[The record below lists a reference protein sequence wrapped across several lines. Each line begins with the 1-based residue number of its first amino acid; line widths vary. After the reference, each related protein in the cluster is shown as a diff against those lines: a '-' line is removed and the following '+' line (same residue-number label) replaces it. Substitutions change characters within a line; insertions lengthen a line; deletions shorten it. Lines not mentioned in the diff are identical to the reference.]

1 MILGGYFQ
9 MKRWI
14 RWICAALFVT
24 AAAFIIWF
32 LHLFTQVDVS
42 MQYIDWTDSV
52 QVMPDGT
59 EQPFEWDSYSNTSEI
74 TGIYRFYGSLPS
86 DLPSGSLLF
95 ETNGAVISLTLDGEP
110 IYQSN
115 VAQTYEAVSMAQA
128 TLPLPEG
135 TSGEV
140 VMTCEITDASHTMFP
155 PLLRF
160 IPENLDIKESTA
172 LANRTAFPTGAAAV
186 ALILIFGLFLLGVSL
201 KKADFSLIPLLFA
214 LVGLVSF
221 QLIQDEGYYFLP
233 QSVSDLF
240 SHRGI
245 NFSVIILLVL
255 YLAMNRRRQFWKHL
269 CIAAAWSAAA
279 LLIGYIISLSGD
291 GYLAFYIREG
301 LIPELQAGIYS
312 GLLYW
317 LTLWLSVTSALISAY
332 GMARAFIDQGVQAQS
347 LQIKNHLM
355 TEGYQALEQR
365 ITEDASAR
373 HELNHQLT
381 ALQCLLEKKDYQGL
395 GQMLSHMAG
404 EQSSLAQT
412 SFTGN
417 HTLNTILQDAAGK
430 AKRNNIRFQAQASV
444 PDELNIP
451 DTDLCGLF
459 MNILD
464 NALEAAEKVETTDR
478 RYIKLQ
484 VKAADL
490 YPTVKCINSFN
501 GVIKKDKK
509 GNLMTT
515 KEDSLSHGL
524 GLKQIAEIAEK
535 YHSTLIYHYT
545 DDGVYTLQTAL
556 RIPD

>member
-1 MILGGYFQ
+1 

-74 TGIYRFYGSLPS
+74 TGTYRFYGSLPTG
-86 DLPSGSLLF
+86 LPSGSLLF
-95 ETNGAVISLTLDGEP
+95 ETNGAAVFLTLDGET

-115 VAQTYEAVSMAQA
+115 VAQTYEAASMAQA
-128 TLPLPEG
+128 VLPLPEG

-160 IPENLDIKESTA
+160 IPESLDIKESTA
-172 LANRTAFPTGAAAV
+172 SANRTAFPTGAAAL

-201 KKADFSLIPLLFA
+201 KKADFSLIPLLLA

-347 LQIKNHLM
+347 LRIKNHLM
-355 TEGYQALEQR
+355 TEGYHALEQR
-365 ITEDASAR
+365 ITEGASAR

-451 DTDLCGLF
+451 DADLCGLF

-490 YPTVKCINSFN
+490 YLTIKCINSFN

-515 KEDSLSHGL
+515 KKDSLSHGL